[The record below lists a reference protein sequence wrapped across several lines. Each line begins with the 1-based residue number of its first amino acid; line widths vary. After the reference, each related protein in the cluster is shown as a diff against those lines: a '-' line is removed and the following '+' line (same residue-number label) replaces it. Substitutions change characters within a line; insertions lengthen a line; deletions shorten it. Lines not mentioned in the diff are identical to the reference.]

1 MARLD
6 HIILKVNN
14 LDASVEF
21 YTKVMGFKND
31 GVDGPFTIIRTSK
44 DFQMQIAAW
53 GTPGFEHY
61 AFSVTKTE
69 FDQIFERV
77 RDASIDFGPTFDSVG
92 SNTGPG
98 VEAGALGDAPTLY
111 FNDPSKHLIEIRTY
125 DVDA

>member
-6 HIILKVNN
+6 HIILKVND

-21 YTKVMGFKND
+21 YTKVMGFKNE

-61 AFSVTKTE
+61 AFSVSKTE
-69 FDQIFERV
+69 FDRIFERV
-77 RDASIDFGPTFDSVG
+77 RDGAIDFGPTFDSVG
-92 SNTGPG
+92 SNTGSG
-98 VEAGALGDAPTLY
+98 IEAGALGDAPTLY
-111 FNDPSKHLIEIRTY
+111 FNDPNKHLIEIRTY